1 MNSTTSNII
10 SCSLLAAPYQLN
22 IWFDFF
28 LWITGNIGGIG
39 NMIVF
44 RSRFVHKRAYSIYL
58 FSSAVADF
66 HYFNFELVTR
76 IIQNGFGTSLM
87 NRYIAICKLRQFS
100 TTWSNVVSFSSFS
113 FAILDRILSKQRSN
127 IMFSSLSPA
136 IAMSILVYLLISD
149 VRGVFRRRIAPTN
162 NILSIVPK
170 RNSIVNQINIQI
182 TSMLILES
190 FIAII
195 AYVPYSLE
203 LIYSNITKQWDKTG
217 LRLAWEKLF
226 IEFNY
231 LFIFLLIFATSFY
244 VSVLLNVG
252 FRRKVEI
259 VLGMET
265 FYRPTYQITAF
276 RRT

>member
-1 MNSTTSNII
+1 MNSTTRNII

-127 IMFSSLSPA
+127 KYRQWSNQMSLAYKICHINSFVLVSSTCSLNHFLA
-136 IAMSILVYLLISD
+136 
-149 VRGVFRRRIAPTN
+149 TE
-162 NILSIVPK
+162 K
-170 RNSIVNQINIQI
+170 RQ
-182 TSMLILES
+182 L
-190 FIAII
+190 
-195 AYVPYSLE
+195 
-203 LIYSNITKQWDKTG
+203 
-217 LRLAWEKLF
+217 
-226 IEFNY
+226 
-231 LFIFLLIFATSFY
+231 
-244 VSVLLNVG
+244 
-252 FRRKVEI
+252 
-259 VLGMET
+259 
-265 FYRPTYQITAF
+265 
-276 RRT
+276 

>member
-1 MNSTTSNII
+1 
-10 SCSLLAAPYQLN
+10 
-22 IWFDFF
+22 
-28 LWITGNIGGIG
+28 
-39 NMIVF
+39 
-44 RSRFVHKRAYSIYL
+44 
-58 FSSAVADF
+58 
-66 HYFNFELVTR
+66 
-76 IIQNGFGTSLM
+76 
-87 NRYIAICKLRQFS
+87 
-100 TTWSNVVSFSSFS
+100 
-113 FAILDRILSKQRSN
+113 
-127 IMFSSLSPA
+127 MFSSLAPA

-162 NILSIVPK
+162 NILSIVSK

-252 FRRKVEI
+252 FRRKVKI

-265 FYRPTYQITAF
+265 FYRPTNQITAF